1 MQDIRLKKVQYEF
14 GGETVELVC
23 NMNVLADVEEA
34 FGSIGKALGPGHNLR
49 TSLTFLTA
57 MLNEW
62 EDVNGRPKRYTV
74 ESVGRLF
81 PPDRRDD
88 LGEIIM
94 PLAAASFAKEDAKQ
108 PQEPGKSAEAQESG
122 EAEKNA

>member
-1 MQDIRLKKVQYEF
+1 MQDIRLKTVAYEF

-34 FGSIGKALGPGHNLR
+34 FGSIRAALSPGHNLR
-49 TSLTFLTA
+49 TAMTFLTA

-62 EDVNGRPKRYTV
+62 EAVNGRPKRYTV

-88 LGEIIM
+88 FGEIIM
-94 PLAAASFAKEDAKQ
+94 PLVTASFTKEDTEQ
-108 PQEPGKSAEAQESG
+108 PQEPGESAG
-122 EAEKNA
+122 GDEKNA